1 MDEKRCSTTEANI
14 VAIDREIVDMR
25 NRMEK
30 LDEKLDSIERLIIQT
45 RGFIFGVLVLTLL
58 PDSILDLLQ
67 K

>member
-1 MDEKRCSTTEANI
+1 MDEKRCSTAEANI

-25 NRMEK
+25 NRMDK

-45 RGFIFGVLVLTLL
+45 RGFIFGLLVLALL
-58 PDSILDLLQ
+58 PDSILDLL